1 VKRIEAVSRRMA
13 ERGLKNLVVS
23 NIHNVRYLSGFSGS
37 TAMMLIASDKA
48 TLVTDFRY
56 KEQAE
61 GEVFGDVE
69 VRIDTREA
77 LKAICEMVG
86 EVKGKTGLEA
96 GTLSYSAYDKLRAA
110 AEDAVPVEP
119 GVSSSGL
126 VGDLRMIKDEDEIA
140 SLKKAAGIADDVFSD
155 IVKEIRAG
163 MTEVAIAARIDY
175 MLRLKST
182 EVPAF
187 DTIVASGDHASLPHA
202 SPSMRV
208 VRNGDLITMDFGA
221 IWDGYCSDITRTVVV
236 GKASDRVKKIYG
248 IVLEAQM
255 AAIDGIRAGRA
266 CSDIDALARDHIEAK
281 GYGDN
286 FGHGLGHG
294 LGLEVHEGPR
304 LSKKSEETLAT
315 GMVTTVEPGI
325 YIPGWGG
332 VRIEDDVVVRDG
344 GFENLT
350 GASKELIEVG
360 E

>member
-1 VKRIEAVSRRMA
+1 MA

-23 NIHNVRYLSGFSGS
+23 NIYNVRYLSGFSGS
-37 TAMMLIASDKA
+37 TAMMLVTGRKA

-61 GEVFGDVE
+61 GEVFRGVE

-77 LKAICEMVG
+77 LKVICEMVG
-86 EVKGKTGLEA
+86 ELKGKTGLEA
-96 GTLSYSAYDKLRAA
+96 GTLSYTAYDKLRAA
-110 AEDAVPVEP
+110 AVDAVPIES
-119 GVSSSGL
+119 GVLSSGL
-126 VGDLRMIKDEDEIA
+126 VGDLRKTKDENEIET
-140 SLKKAAGIADDVFSD
+140 LRKAARIADDVFSG
-155 IVKEIRAG
+155 IVKEIRVG

-175 MLRLKST
+175 MLRLKSS

-187 DTIVASGDHASLPHA
+187 KTIVASGEHASLPHA

-208 VRNGDLITMDFGA
+208 VRDGDLITMDFGA
-221 IWDGYCSDITRTVVV
+221 IWDGYCSDMTHTVVA
-236 GKASDRVKKIYG
+236 GKASDKVKEIYG

-255 AAIDGIRAGRA
+255 AAIAGIKAGKA

-281 GYGDN
+281 GYGEN

-294 LGLEVHEGPR
+294 VGLEVHEGPR
-304 LSKKSEETLAT
+304 LSKKSEEILAP
-315 GMVTTVEPGI
+315 GMVITVEPGI

-344 GFENLT
+344 GCDVLT
-350 GASKELIEVG
+350 AAAKELMEVG
-360 E
+360 G

>member
-1 VKRIEAVSRRMA
+1 MA

-23 NIHNVRYLSGFSGS
+23 NIYNVRYLSGFSGS
-37 TAMMLIASDKA
+37 TAMMLIAGEKA

-61 GEVFGDVE
+61 EEVFRGVE

-110 AEDAVPVEP
+110 AEEAVPVES
-119 GVSSSGL
+119 GVLSSGL
-126 VGDLRMIKDEDEIA
+126 VGDLRKTKDENEIET
-140 SLKKAAGIADDVFSD
+140 LRKAARIVDDVFSD

-163 MTEVAIAARIDY
+163 MTEVSIAARIDY
-175 MLRLKST
+175 MLRLKSS

-187 DTIVASGDHASLPHA
+187 KTIVASGEHASLPHA

-208 VRNGDLITMDFGA
+208 VRDGDLITMDFGA
-221 IWDGYCSDITRTVVV
+221 IWDGYCSDMTRTVVA
-236 GKASDRVKKIYG
+236 GKASDKVKEVYG

-255 AAIDGIRAGRA
+255 AAIDGIKAGKA

-281 GYGDN
+281 GYGEN

-304 LSKKSEETLAT
+304 LSKKSEEILAP

-344 GFENLT
+344 GCDVLT
-350 GASKELIEVG
+350 AAAKELMEVG
-360 E
+360 G

>member
-1 VKRIEAVSRRMA
+1 MKRIEAVSSKMA

-23 NIHNVRYLSGFSGS
+23 NIYNVRYLSGFSGS
-37 TAMMLIASDKA
+37 TAMMLIAGRKA

-61 GEVFGDVE
+61 REVFRSVE

-110 AEDAVPVEP
+110 AEEAVPVES
-119 GVSSSGL
+119 GVLSSGL
-126 VGDLRMIKDEDEIA
+126 VGDLRKTKDENEIET
-140 SLKKAAGIADDVFSD
+140 LRKAARIADDVFSD

-163 MTEVAIAARIDY
+163 MTEVSIAARIDY
-175 MLRLKST
+175 MLRLKSS

-187 DTIVASGDHASLPHA
+187 KTIVASGEHTSLPHA

-208 VRNGDLITMDFGA
+208 VRDGDLITMDFGA
-221 IWDGYCSDITRTVVV
+221 IWDGYCSDMTRTVVA
-236 GKASDRVKKIYG
+236 GKASDKVKEVYG

-255 AAIDGIRAGRA
+255 AAIDGIKAGRA
-266 CSDIDALARDHIEAK
+266 CCDIDALARDHIEAK
-281 GYGDN
+281 GYGEN

-304 LSKKSEETLAT
+304 LSKKSEEILAP

-344 GFENLT
+344 GCDVLT
-350 GASKELIEVG
+350 AASKELMEVG
-360 E
+360 G

>member
-1 VKRIEAVSRRMA
+1 MTRIEAVAGKLA
-13 ERGLKNLVVS
+13 ERGLENLVVS

-37 TAMMLIASDKA
+37 TAMMLIASGKA

-61 GEVFGDVE
+61 GEVFEGIE

-77 LKAICEMVG
+77 LKAVCEMVS

-96 GTLSYSAYDKLRAA
+96 GTLTYSAYDKLRAA
-110 AEDAVPVEP
+110 AQEAVPIEP
-119 GVSSSGL
+119 GPLSAGII
-126 VGDLRMIKDEDEIA
+126 GDLRKFKDEKEIE
-140 SLKKAAGIADDVFSD
+140 SLRKAAQIADEVFSE

-163 MTEVAIAARIDY
+163 MTEVKIAARIDY
-175 MLRLKST
+175 MLRLGSR
-182 EVPAF
+182 EVPSF
-187 DTIVASGDHASLPHA
+187 ETIVASGEHASLPHA
-202 SPSMRV
+202 SPTLRV
-208 VRNGDLITMDFGA
+208 LKEGDLVTMDFGA

-236 GKASDRVKKIYG
+236 GKASDKVREVYG
-248 IVLEAQM
+248 IVLEAQL
-255 AAIDGIRAGRA
+255 AAIDGIKAGAA
-266 CSDIDALARDHIEAK
+266 CCDIDALARDLIETR
-281 GYGDN
+281 GYGEN

-304 LSKKSEETLAT
+304 LSKKSEEILAA

-344 GFENLT
+344 RCENLT

-360 E
+360 V

>member
-1 VKRIEAVSRRMA
+1 MKRVEAVMAKLA
-13 ERGLKNLVVS
+13 ERGLENLVVS

-37 TAMMLIASDKA
+37 TAMMLVASGKA
-48 TLVTDFRY
+48 ILVTDFRY

-61 GEVFGDVE
+61 GEVFPGIE

-96 GTLSYSAYDKLRAA
+96 GTLTYSAYDKLRAA
-110 AEDAVPVEP
+110 AREAVPIEP
-119 GVSSSGL
+119 GPSSAGL
-126 VGDLRMIKDEDEIA
+126 VGDLRKFKDEGEIED
-140 SLKKAAGIADDVFSD
+140 LEKAAQIADEVFSE
-155 IVKEIRAG
+155 IVKEIRPG
-163 MTEVAIAARIDY
+163 ITEVKIAARIDY
-175 MLRLKST
+175 MLRLGSK

-187 DTIVASGDHASLPHA
+187 ETIVASGEHASLPHA
-202 SPSMRV
+202 SPSLRV
-208 VRNGDLITMDFGA
+208 VKEGDLITMDFGA
-221 IWDGYCSDITRTVVV
+221 IWNGYCSDITRTVVL
-236 GKASDRVKKIYG
+236 GKASDKVREVYG
-248 IVLEAQM
+248 IVLDAQL
-255 AAIDGIRAGRA
+255 AAIDGIKAGAA
-266 CSDIDALARDHIEAK
+266 CSDVDALARDLIEAK

-304 LSKKSEETLAT
+304 LSKKSEEILAA

-344 GFENLT
+344 GCDNLT

-360 E
+360 V

>member
-1 VKRIEAVSRRMA
+1 MRRIEAVSSKMA

-23 NIHNVRYLSGFSGS
+23 NIYNVRYLSGFSGS
-37 TAMMLIASDKA
+37 TAMMLIAGEKA

-56 KEQAE
+56 KEQAD
-61 GEVFGDVE
+61 GEVFRGVE

-86 EVKGKTGLEA
+86 KLKGKTGLEA

-110 AEDAVPVEP
+110 AEDAVPIES
-119 GVSSSGL
+119 GVLSSGL
-126 VGDLRMIKDEDEIA
+126 IGDLRKTKDENEIET
-140 SLKKAAGIADDVFSD
+140 LRKAARIADDVFSD

-163 MTEVAIAARIDY
+163 MTEVRIAARIDY
-175 MLRLKST
+175 MLRLKSS

-187 DTIVASGDHASLPHA
+187 KTIVASGEHASLPHA

-208 VRNGDLITMDFGA
+208 VRDGDLITMDFGA
-221 IWDGYCSDITRTVVV
+221 IWDGYCSDMTRTVVA
-236 GKASDRVKKIYG
+236 GKASDKVKEIYG
-248 IVLEAQM
+248 IVLEAQR
-255 AAIDGIRAGRA
+255 AAIDGIKAGKA

-281 GYGDN
+281 GYGEN

-304 LSKKSEETLAT
+304 LSKKSEEILAP

-344 GFENLT
+344 GCDVLT
-350 GASKELIEVG
+350 AAAKELMEVG
-360 E
+360 G